1 MKPCP
6 TFSGNGPMGIAEA
19 LRSID
24 CLSENAVETAF
35 SRLFGTSGVL
45 SQALTLVL
53 TIYIALLA
61 ISLLTGRTQLR
72 LSLLTPRM
80 LQLGLVL
87 TFATS
92 WVAYQ
97 SVGWNLLTGAPDEI
111 AGVILGNKGSATQL
125 FAQRLD
131 VLFDVI
137 TNSAH
142 LAQSANA
149 TAAVGTIPT
158 VANTSPKPADLLW
171 LASLLLLLGTVGVL
185 IVARIALAAVM
196 ALGPVF
202 IIMALFKGTRGL
214 FEGWLKA
221 ALMMALTPLFA
232 VLIGGGTL
240 VMAAPMIRTLARS
253 GGQVSLG
260 LAANIFLAAFVY
272 LSLMVLA
279 LRAAAMITG
288 SLHLGRGSEP
298 GEAAADAP
306 PIAQQYAGTMPLQ
319 AGLAPSDAA
328 SGVPAPADERV
339 RAMLRSIGSST
350 PIEPGMAAND
360 LVVAP
365 DDRRTVI
372 VPGSLVASADQP
384 ITQARDPRLQAL
396 GQGFRAPQRA
406 TS

>member
-1 MKPCP
+1 
-6 TFSGNGPMGIAEA
+6 MGIAEA

-35 SRLFGTSGVL
+35 SRLFGTSSLL
-45 SQALTLVL
+45 SQALTLIL

-72 LSLLTPRM
+72 LTMLTPRM

-111 AGVILGNKGSATQL
+111 ARVILGNTGSATQL

-137 TNSAH
+137 ANSAH

-149 TAAVGTIPT
+149 TATVGTVPA
-158 VANTSPKPADLLW
+158 VANFSPKPADLLW
-171 LASLLLLLGTVGVL
+171 TASLMLLVGTVGVL

-202 IIMALFKGTRGL
+202 IVMALFRGTRGL

-221 ALMMALTPLFA
+221 AIMLALTPLFA

-240 VMAAPMIRTLARS
+240 VMAGPMIRSLAQS

-260 LAANIFLAAFVY
+260 LATNIFLAAFVY
-272 LSLMVLA
+272 LSLMVMA
-279 LRAAAMITG
+279 LRAAALITG
-288 SLHLGRGSEP
+288 SLRIGRGSEA
-298 GEAAADAP
+298 GEVAEDGQPMRHQFAANTSP
-306 PIAQQYAGTMPLQ
+306 QG
-319 AGLAPSDAA
+319 GLAGNVGETGHPAA
-328 SGVPAPADERV
+328 TDDRV
-339 RAMLRSIGSST
+339 RELVRSIGTGTGASLS
-350 PIEPGMAAND
+350 AAD
-360 LVVAP
+360 DIGLLGA
-365 DDRRTVI
+365 DRRTVI
-372 VPGSLVASADQP
+372 VPASLPLSPESQFP
-384 ITQARDPRLQAL
+384 SARDPRVQSL
-396 GQGFRAPQRA
+396 GQGFRAPQRVPA
-406 TS
+406 

>member
-1 MKPCP
+1 MIACP
-6 TFSGNGPMGIAEA
+6 TFPEHGPMGIAES

-24 CLSENAVETAF
+24 CLSEQAVETAF
-35 SRLFGTSGVL
+35 SRLFGTNSAL
-45 SQALTLVL
+45 SQALTLIL
-53 TIYIALLA
+53 TIYIAMLA

-72 LSLLTPRM
+72 LGMLTPRM

-111 AGVILGNKGSATQL
+111 AGVILGNQGSATQL

-137 TNSAH
+137 ANSAH

-149 TAAVGTIPT
+149 TATVGTIPM

-171 LASLLLLLGTVGVL
+171 LGSLMLLVGTVGVL

-202 IIMALFKGTRGL
+202 IVLALFRSTRGL

-221 ALMMALTPLFA
+221 AIMLALTPLFA

-240 VMAAPMIRTLARS
+240 VMAAPMIRSLARA

-260 LAANIFLAAFVY
+260 LATNIFLAAFVY

-279 LRAAAMITG
+279 MRAAAMITS
-288 SLHLGRGSEP
+288 SLHLGGRTDN
-298 GEAAADAP
+298 GEAPNVATVSAP
-306 PIAQQYAGTMPLQ
+306 PVI
-319 AGLAPSDAA
+319 GLLPSPSMTSANEDAA
-328 SGVPAPADERV
+328 NETGAGDERV
-339 RAMLRSIGSST
+339 RELVRSIGGGA
-350 PIEPGMAAND
+350 PALAAND
-360 LVVAP
+360 LALP
-365 DDRRTVI
+365 GDDRRMVI
-372 VPGSLVASADQP
+372 TPANQFPSTEPASTPG
-384 ITQARDPRLQAL
+384 RDPRVRSL
-396 GQGFRAPQRA
+396 GQGFRAPVRA
-406 TS
+406 R

>member
-1 MKPCP
+1 MKVCP
-6 TFSGNGPMGIAEA
+6 TLPEQGPSGIADA
-19 LRSID
+19 LRNID
-24 CLSENAVETAF
+24 CVTGNAVETAF
-35 SRLFGTSGVL
+35 SRLFGTSSAL

-61 ISLLTGRTQLR
+61 ISMLTGRSQLR

-97 SVGWNLLTGAPDEI
+97 SVGWDLLTGAPDEI
-111 AGVILGNKGSATQL
+111 AGVILGTRGSATQL

-137 TNSAH
+137 ANSAH
-142 LAQSANA
+142 LAQSNYAVSAA
-149 TAAVGTIPT
+149 TVATVPAVG
-158 VANTSPKPADLLW
+158 NTSPKPADLLW
-171 LASLLLLLGTVGVL
+171 LGSLMLLVGTVGVL

-221 ALMMALTPLFA
+221 AIMLALTPLFA

-240 VMAAPMIRTLARS
+240 VMAAPMIRALSRA

-260 LAANIFLAAFVY
+260 LATNIFLAAFIY

-279 LRAAAMITG
+279 MRAAAMITG
-288 SLHLGRGSEP
+288 SLRLGGGSDAGQGA
-298 GEAAADAP
+298 GEAAGTAP
-306 PIAQQYAGTMPLQ
+306 PV
-319 AGLAPSDAA
+319 AGLL
-328 SGVPAPADERV
+328 PAPAAFAASPNEAGSAGPPDERV
-339 RAMLRSIGSST
+339 RELVRALGSGA
-350 PIEPGMAAND
+350 PAPAAND
-360 LVVAP
+360 AAMTS

-372 VPGSLVASADQP
+372 IPANQAPSAVPVTTAGH
-384 ITQARDPRLQAL
+384 DPRVRSL

-406 TS
+406 AS

>member
-1 MKPCP
+1 MKICP
-6 TFSGNGPMGIAEA
+6 TFPEQGPMGIADA
-19 LRSID
+19 LRNID
-24 CLSENAVETAF
+24 CVTGNAVETAF
-35 SRLFGTSGVL
+35 ARLFGTSSAL
-45 SQALTLVL
+45 SQALTLIL

-61 ISLLTGRTQLR
+61 ISMLTGRTQLR

-97 SVGWNLLTGAPDEI
+97 SVGWDLLTGAPDQI
-111 AGVILGNKGSATQL
+111 AGVILGNQGSATQL

-137 TNSAH
+137 ANSAH
-142 LAQSANA
+142 LAQGANA
-149 TAAVGTIPT
+149 TATVGTVPM
-158 VANTSPKPADLLW
+158 VANASPKPADLLW
-171 LASLLLLLGTVGVL
+171 MGSLMLLVGTVGVL

-214 FEGWLKA
+214 FEGWLKTA
-221 ALMMALTPLFA
+221 IMLALTPLFA

-240 VMAAPMIRTLARS
+240 VMAAPMIRALARA

-260 LAANIFLAAFVY
+260 LATNIFLAAFVY

-279 LRAAAMITG
+279 MRAAAMITG
-288 SLHLGRGSEP
+288 SLRLGGRSDADL
-298 GEAAADAP
+298 AA
-306 PIAQQYAGTMPLQ
+306 
-319 AGLAPSDAA
+319 SDAA
-328 SGVPAPADERV
+328 GGQGVVGLLPPPAAFASNAGEAGSPPPDERV
-339 RAMLRSIGSST
+339 RELVRSLNTGS
-350 PIEPGMAAND
+350 PAVAAND
-360 LVVAP
+360 VAP
-365 DDRRTVI
+365 AESDRRTVI
-372 VPGSLVASADQP
+372 VPATPSLSAEP
-384 ITQARDPRLQAL
+384 GLTPGGDPRVRSL

-406 TS
+406 MS

>member
-1 MKPCP
+1 MKVCP
-6 TFSGNGPMGIAEA
+6 IFPEQGPMGIADA
-19 LRSID
+19 LRNID
-24 CLSENAVETAF
+24 CVTGNAVETAF
-35 SRLFGTSGVL
+35 SRLFGTSSAL
-45 SQALTLVL
+45 SEALTLIL

-61 ISLLTGRTQLR
+61 ISLLTGRSQLR
-72 LSLLTPRM
+72 LAMLTPRM

-111 AGVILGNKGSATQL
+111 AGVILGNQGSATQL

-137 TNSAH
+137 ANSAH
-142 LAQSANA
+142 LAQGANA
-149 TAAVGTIPT
+149 TATVGTVPM
-158 VANTSPKPADLLW
+158 VANVSPKPADLLW
-171 LASLLLLLGTVGVL
+171 MGSLMLLVGTVGVL

-202 IIMALFKGTRGL
+202 IVMALFRGTRGL

-221 ALMMALTPLFA
+221 AIMLALTPLFA

-240 VMAAPMIRTLARS
+240 VMAAPMIRSLARA

-260 LAANIFLAAFVY
+260 LATNIFLAAFIY

-279 LRAAAMITG
+279 MRAATMITG
-288 SLHLGRGSEP
+288 NLRLGGRDDADLVARDAGAGQGMVGLP
-298 GEAAADAP
+298 PPPAAFAANTGEAGSTP
-306 PIAQQYAGTMPLQ
+306 P
-319 AGLAPSDAA
+319 
-328 SGVPAPADERV
+328 DERV
-339 RAMLRSIGSST
+339 RELVRSLNSGA
-350 PIEPGMAAND
+350 PAVAAND
-360 LVVAP
+360 VAP
-365 DDRRTVI
+365 AEGDRRTVL
-372 VPGSLVASADQP
+372 VPATLSQSAEPGTTTGGDS
-384 ITQARDPRLQAL
+384 RVRSL

-406 TS
+406 AS

>member
-1 MKPCP
+1 MKVCP
-6 TFSGNGPMGIAEA
+6 NFPEQGPMGIAEA
-19 LRSID
+19 LRNID
-24 CLSENAVETAF
+24 CVTENAVETAF
-35 SRLFGTSGVL
+35 ARLFGSSSAL
-45 SQALTLVL
+45 SQALTLIL

-111 AGVILGNKGSATQL
+111 AGVILGNQGSATQL

-137 TNSAH
+137 ANSAH

-149 TAAVGTIPT
+149 TATVGTVPA
-158 VANTSPKPADLLW
+158 VANLSPKPADLLW
-171 LASLLLLLGTVGVL
+171 LGSLMLLVGTVGVL

-202 IIMALFKGTRGL
+202 IVMALFKGTRGL

-221 ALMMALTPLFA
+221 AIMLALTPLFA

-240 VMAAPMIRTLARS
+240 VMAAPMIRALARA

-260 LAANIFLAAFVY
+260 LATNIFLAAFVY

-279 LRAAAMITG
+279 MRAAAMITG
-288 SLHLGRGSEP
+288 SLRLGGRG
-298 GEAAADAP
+298 EADFAAR
-306 PIAQQYAGTMPLQ
+306 
-319 AGLAPSDAA
+319 DAA
-328 SGVPAPADERV
+328 SGQGVVGLLPSLDAFAANTGEAGAAPPDERV
-339 RAMLRSIGSST
+339 RELVRSLGTSA
-350 PIEPGMAAND
+350 PILAAND
-360 LVVAP
+360 VAP
-365 DDRRTVI
+365 VEGDRRTVI
-372 VPGSLVASADQP
+372 IPAALASSPEPGAASGG
-384 ITQARDPRLQAL
+384 DPRIRSL
-396 GQGFRAPQRA
+396 GQGFRAPQRVPA
-406 TS
+406 

>member
-1 MKPCP
+1 MKVCP
-6 TFSGNGPMGIAEA
+6 AFPEQGPMGIAEA
-19 LRSID
+19 LRNID
-24 CLSENAVETAF
+24 CVTENAVETAF
-35 SRLFGTSGVL
+35 SRLFGSSSAL
-45 SQALTLVL
+45 SQALTLIL

-111 AGVILGNKGSATQL
+111 AGVILGNQGSATQL

-137 TNSAH
+137 ANSAH

-149 TAAVGTIPT
+149 TATVGTVPAVG
-158 VANTSPKPADLLW
+158 NMSPKPADLLW
-171 LASLLLLLGTVGVL
+171 TGSLMLLVGTVGVL

-202 IIMALFKGTRGL
+202 IVMALFKGTRGL

-221 ALMMALTPLFA
+221 AIMLALTPLFA

-240 VMAAPMIRTLARS
+240 VMAAPMIRALARA

-260 LAANIFLAAFVY
+260 LATNIFLAAFVY
-272 LSLMVLA
+272 LALMILA
-279 LRAAAMITG
+279 MRAAAMITG
-288 SLHLGRGSEP
+288 SLRLGGRGDADLAARDAGAGQQVAGLLPSP
-298 GEAAADAP
+298 AAFAANTGEAATAP
-306 PIAQQYAGTMPLQ
+306 P
-319 AGLAPSDAA
+319 
-328 SGVPAPADERV
+328 DERV
-339 RAMLRSIGSST
+339 RELVRSLSATT
-350 PIEPGMAAND
+350 PITAAND
-360 LVVAP
+360 LAP
-365 DDRRTVI
+365 ASDDRRTVI
-372 VPGSLVASADQP
+372 IPTGLPQSADP
-384 ITQARDPRLQAL
+384 VAHAGPDPRVRSL
-396 GQGFRAPQRA
+396 GQGFRAPQRVPA
-406 TS
+406 

>member
-35 SRLFGTSGVL
+35 SRLFGTSSVL

-137 TNSAH
+137 TNSAPPRPKRQCH
-142 LAQSANA
+142 CRRRHDSNGCQYIAQARRFVVVGQPPV
-149 TAAVGTIPT
+149 AARHGGR
-158 VANTSPKPADLLW
+158 ADCRPHCACRGDGAW
-171 LASLLLLLGTVGVL
+171 AGVHYHGTV
-185 IVARIALAAVM
+185 
-196 ALGPVF
+196 
-202 IIMALFKGTRGL
+202 
-214 FEGWLKA
+214 
-221 ALMMALTPLFA
+221 
-232 VLIGGGTL
+232 
-240 VMAAPMIRTLARS
+240 
-253 GGQVSLG
+253 
-260 LAANIFLAAFVY
+260 
-272 LSLMVLA
+272 
-279 LRAAAMITG
+279 
-288 SLHLGRGSEP
+288 
-298 GEAAADAP
+298 
-306 PIAQQYAGTMPLQ
+306 
-319 AGLAPSDAA
+319 
-328 SGVPAPADERV
+328 
-339 RAMLRSIGSST
+339 
-350 PIEPGMAAND
+350 
-360 LVVAP
+360 
-365 DDRRTVI
+365 
-372 VPGSLVASADQP
+372 
-384 ITQARDPRLQAL
+384 
-396 GQGFRAPQRA
+396 
-406 TS
+406 

>member
-1 MKPCP
+1 MKVCP

-24 CLSENAVETAF
+24 CVSGNAVETAF
-35 SRLFGTSGVL
+35 ARLFGTSSVL
-45 SQALTLVL
+45 SQALTLIL

-72 LSLLTPRM
+72 LAMLTPRM

-97 SVGWNLLTGAPDEI
+97 SVGWDLLTGAPDEI
-111 AGVILGNKGSATQL
+111 AGAILGNKGSATQL

-137 TNSAH
+137 TDSAH
-142 LAQSANA
+142 LAQSAPAAA
-149 TAAVGTIPT
+149 TVGTVPN

-171 LASLLLLLGTVGVL
+171 LASLMLLLGTVGVL

-202 IIMALFKGTRGL
+202 IVLALFKGTRGL

-240 VMAAPMIRTLARS
+240 VMAAPMIRSLAQS

-279 LRAAAMITG
+279 LRAAGMITG
-288 SLHLGRGSEP
+288 SLRIWGRGEP
-298 GEAAADAP
+298 DEVVADGQPMRHQSAANAP
-306 PIAQQYAGTMPLQ
+306 PVAGMDAN
-319 AGLAPSDAA
+319 AGDSA
-328 SGVPAPADERV
+328 APADDRV
-339 RAMLRSIGSST
+339 REMLRGISSSAAYA
-350 PIEPGMAAND
+350 PAMAAND
-360 LVVAP
+360 TAP
-365 DDRRTVI
+365 ALEDRRTAI
-372 VPGSLVASADQP
+372 APASLALSPETPHVP
-384 ITQARDPRLQAL
+384 TRDPRLQSL

-406 TS
+406 TP

>member
-1 MKPCP
+1 MKVCP
-6 TFSGNGPMGIAEA
+6 AFPEQGPMGIAEA
-19 LRSID
+19 LRNID
-24 CLSENAVETAF
+24 CVTENAVETAF
-35 SRLFGTSGVL
+35 SRLFGTSSAL
-45 SQALTLVL
+45 SQALTLIL

-111 AGVILGNKGSATQL
+111 AGVILGNQGSATQL

-137 TNSAH
+137 ANSAH

-149 TAAVGTIPT
+149 TATVGTVPA
-158 VANTSPKPADLLW
+158 VANLSPKPADLLW
-171 LASLLLLLGTVGVL
+171 LGSLMLLVGTVGVL

-202 IIMALFKGTRGL
+202 IVMALFKGTRGL

-221 ALMMALTPLFA
+221 AIMLALTPLFA

-240 VMAAPMIRTLARS
+240 VMAAPMIRALARA

-260 LAANIFLAAFVY
+260 LATNIFLAAFVY

-279 LRAAAMITG
+279 MRAAATITG
-288 SLHLGRGSEP
+288 SLRIGGS
-298 GEAAADAP
+298 GEAD
-306 PIAQQYAGTMPLQ
+306 LS
-319 AGLAPSDAA
+319 LRDAA
-328 SGVPAPADERV
+328 SGQGIVALLPSPAAFDRNPGEAGATPPDERV
-339 RAMLRSIGSST
+339 RELVRSLGASAPAM
-350 PIEPGMAAND
+350 PAND
-360 LVVAP
+360 IAP
-365 DDRRTVI
+365 AGDDRRAVI
-372 VPGSLVASADQP
+372 VPAGLSPFAEPSTPQG
-384 ITQARDPRLQAL
+384 RDPRVRSL
-396 GQGFRAPQRA
+396 GQGFRSPQRA
-406 TS
+406 AS

>member
-1 MKPCP
+1 
-6 TFSGNGPMGIAEA
+6 MGIAEA

-24 CLSENAVETAF
+24 CVSENAVETAF
-35 SRLFGTSGVL
+35 SRLFGASSVL
-45 SQALTLVL
+45 SQALTLIL

-137 TNSAH
+137 NNSAH

-149 TAAVGTIPT
+149 TATVGTVPA

-171 LASLLLLLGTVGVL
+171 LSSLLLLLGTVGVL

-202 IIMALFKGTRGL
+202 IVMALFKGTRGL

-279 LRAAAMITG
+279 LRAAALITSSLRIWG
-288 SLHLGRGSEP
+288 SQEEAEANAAAQGIAQL
-298 GEAAADAP
+298 EAANA
-306 PIAQQYAGTMPLQ
+306 LQ
-319 AGLAPSDAA
+319 
-328 SGVPAPADERV
+328 V
-339 RAMLRSIGSST
+339 
-350 PIEPGMAAND
+350 PGMAANTADAAPPADDRVRD
-360 LVVAP
+360 LLRGINSSPVTPSAP
-365 DDRRTVI
+365 ANDTATLADARRTVI
-372 VPGSLVASADQP
+372 VPATLATNIEAAIVS
-384 ITQARDPRLQAL
+384 ARDPRVSAL

-406 TS
+406 MP